1 LRCFIAGRQYL
12 GADVKVQYWL
22 QISGLVMMLSGTE
35 SALAGTFTLAEPHYS
50 ADHFVPH
57 FKYEGPVEAGDTG
70 KLTALYE
77 SVTQCG
83 MDCIGPDGGN
93 TAIISLDSPGGNY
106 VEGLNMAQYF
116 RANAIATVVESG
128 KFCYSACAFAFL
140 GGSGFS
146 PSQNIG
152 PYIDRMVRPGAIV
165 GFHAPYVPGDALED
179 LVNELGVEQVL
190 GGTRESLAL
199 MVEKL
204 VDWNVDP
211 LVISTM
217 LNMGPD
223 QTYDLVT
230 PNDLFLTRSALPPLG
245 ASIYQPDIGQAVYN
259 ACLRLLAI
267 RNASTPSVQAYAV
280 PGSALISDFGVDEFG
295 NTLSGYALLP
305 EGQEPMLGDVT
316 QCGLPSGQLAG
327 TYDLDIALY
336 AAPGLDKTSVP
347 VMSFFNRREGW
358 SSAGTGGVSARRI
371 LQRGPMDH
379 YFLRPDQ
386 LLSDIAPGLEL
397 ANLTSRFFTFQPP
410 ALPAPDAGARVIA
423 ETPTSR
429 VSVMGDIVMFEQVGS
444 EALYEAA
451 LNQLGKHG
459 ATPTNDGASE
469 ISFVR
474 EGTMDASGR
483 GFAYFGFKDGGG
495 GAAVVRIESRNPQT
509 EAIRAEI
516 RRLECA
522 AKFGDLQLGC

>member
-1 LRCFIAGRQYL
+1 MKVLYWAQLFALSIAAGSI
-12 GADVKVQYWL
+12 GSA
-22 QISGLVMMLSGTE
+22 SGGV
-35 SALAGTFTLAEPHYS
+35 FTLAEPHYS

-57 FKYEGPVEAGDTG
+57 FRYEGPVEAGDTG
-70 KLTALYE
+70 KFAALYE
-77 SVTQCG
+77 SVIQCG

-116 RANAIATVVESG
+116 RANAIATVVENG

-146 PSQNIG
+146 PTQSIG
-152 PYIDRMVRPGAIV
+152 HYVDRMVRPGAIV

-179 LVNELGVEQVL
+179 LVNQLGVEQVL

-211 LVISTM
+211 QVISTM

-230 PNDLFLTRSALPPLG
+230 PNDLFLTRSALPPLDAG
-245 ASIYQPDIGQAVYN
+245 LYQPDVGQAIYN

-267 RNASTPSVQAYAV
+267 RNASTPSAQAFAI
-280 PGSALISDFGVDEFG
+280 PIGPLLSDFGADEFG
-295 NTLSGYALLP
+295 KALSGYALLP
-305 EGQEPMLGDVT
+305 EGQNPTLGDIT
-316 QCGLPSGQLAG
+316 HCGLPSDQLAG

-336 AAPGLDKTSVP
+336 AAPGLDKTSAP
-347 VMSFFNRREGW
+347 VLSFFNRRDGW
-358 SSAGTGGVSARRI
+358 STSGTGGVSARRI
-371 LQRGPMDH
+371 LQRGPMNH
-379 YFLRPDQ
+379 YFLPPDQ
-386 LLSDIAPGLEL
+386 VLADMAPRLDL
-397 ANLTSRFFTFQPP
+397 ATLTSRFFTFQPP
-410 ALPAPDAGARVIA
+410 TLPAPDAVASVIA

-429 VSVMGDIVMFEQVGS
+429 VSVIGEIVMFEQVGS
-444 EALYEAA
+444 DALYETARK
-451 LNQLGKHG
+451 QLGQYG
-459 ATPTNDGASE
+459 VTPTNDGESE

-474 EGTMDASGR
+474 EGTMDARGR
-483 GFAYFGFKDGGG
+483 GFAYFGFKDGVG
-495 GAAVVRIESRNPQT
+495 GAAVVRIESRSAQT

-522 AKFGDLQLGC
+522 ARFGDLQLGC